1 MNIHTAITTI
11 AIIAIII
18 PFTYSGM
25 NIYAAEQL
33 EYRWTEPG
41 KFSFFEM
48 SNNRNIELCNS
59 VPFPANFKNIK
70 ISTFYQ
76 MENKGTYTIENL
88 EIGGSESKIS
98 QGKFLSEN
106 YVDSQHLFMIMD
118 FQFDGGDN
126 RIDARQLFVLVSID
140 TPIIGVIP
148 YSVDVQYSG
157 FDFDQLMNQENSKC

>member
-1 MNIHTAITTI
+1 MNKHTAVTII

-18 PFTYSGM
+18 PFAYSGL

-33 EYRWTEPG
+33 EYRWAEPG

-48 SNNRNIELCNS
+48 SNNRSIEICNTS
-59 VPFPANFKNIK
+59 PFPANFKK
-70 ISTFYQ
+70 IDVITFYQ
-76 MENKGTYTIENL
+76 TQNKGTYTIENF
-88 EIGGSESKIS
+88 EINGSESKMV
-98 QGKFLSEN
+98 QGKFSSEN
-106 YVDSQHLFMIMD
+106 YVDSQRLFMIMD

-148 YSVDVQYSG
+148 YTVNVQYSG
-157 FDFDQLMNQENSKC
+157 FDFDQLMNQESTKC